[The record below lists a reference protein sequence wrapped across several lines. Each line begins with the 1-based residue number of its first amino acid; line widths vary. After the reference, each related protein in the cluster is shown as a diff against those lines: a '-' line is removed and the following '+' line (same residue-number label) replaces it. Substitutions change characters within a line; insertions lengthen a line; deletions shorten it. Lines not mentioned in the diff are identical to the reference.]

1 MKKYLGIDIGS
12 TWTKGAVFVPDAEK
26 GLLLEKL
33 YRTPTTVD
41 DLKRGFDTC
50 RDRLDPKREC
60 ELYYSSSA
68 KGGLRIAALGVV
80 PELTLRMA
88 REAACSAG
96 GKITSVTA
104 YKLCADDVA
113 AMLKKSPDIVLLTGG
128 TDGGNEECVRHNL
141 ELLAKL
147 PPELPVI
154 YAGNRGLR
162 DLVREKL
169 AGRELKVVETVLP
182 ELSRPNA
189 APAREAIRELFLERI
204 VSGRGLDKIVAET
217 GCEPVPTPLA
227 MLEFLKSFYEF
238 TGRRTGFA
246 VVDMG
251 GATTDFYSACQDK
264 FEPNVMVRGIPEPP
278 VKRTVEGDVGMRV
291 SARAA
296 FDEIRDEVERRR
308 GEEFVSRMEKYIDHV
323 GSECDYLPQTPEERD
338 FDLTLAAGCCT
349 VALRRHAGR
358 RRQVFTTNGP
368 VAVQTGRN
376 LRHVN
381 VVVGSGG
388 FLSRMTPEE
397 LKDMWW
403 ESPADPECEMLV
415 PQHFVWHP
423 DAEGLMV
430 LASDVARGVPEKA
443 CRFLSDKLDL
453 ILESANH
460 ENQ

>member
-1 MKKYLGIDIGS
+1 MKYLGIDIGS

-26 GLLLEKL
+26 GLRLEQL

-41 DLKRGFDTC
+41 DLRRGFDAC

-113 AMLKKSPDIVLLTGG
+113 AMLAKAPDIVLLTGG

-154 YAGNRGLR
+154 YAGNRSLR

-169 AGRELKVVETVLP
+169 AGRELKVVENVLP
-182 ELSRPNA
+182 ELARPNA

-227 MLEFLKSFYEF
+227 MLEFLKSFYEY
-238 TGRRTGFA
+238 TGRKTGFA

-251 GATTDFYSACQDK
+251 GATTDFYSACADK

-296 FDEIRDEVERRR
+296 FEEIRDELEKRR
-308 GEEFVSRMEKYIDHV
+308 GTEFVEAMEKYIARV
-323 GSECDYLPQTPEERD
+323 AAECEYLPQTPEERD
-338 FDLTLAAGCCT
+338 FDLALAAGCCT

-358 RRQVFTTNGP
+358 RRQVFTTNGA
-368 VAVQTGRN
+368 VAIQTGRN
-376 LRHVN
+376 LKSVTA
-381 VVVGSGG
+381 VIGSGG
-388 FLSRMTPEE
+388 FLSRMVPEE
-397 LKDMWW
+397 LAQMWW
-403 ESPADPECEMLV
+403 ECPADPECEMLV
-415 PQHFVWHP
+415 PEKFVWYP
-423 DAEGLMV
+423 DQEGLMV
-430 LASDVARGVPEKA
+430 LASDVARGAPESA
-443 CRFLSDKLDL
+443 CRYLKERLNL
-453 ILESANH
+453 ILESVNN

>member
-1 MKKYLGIDIGS
+1 MKYLGIDIGS

-26 GLLLEKL
+26 GLRLEQL

-41 DLKRGFDTC
+41 DLRRGFDAC

-113 AMLKKSPDIVLLTGG
+113 AMLAKAPDIVLLTGG

-154 YAGNRGLR
+154 YAGNKSLR

-169 AGRELKVVETVLP
+169 AGRELKVVENVLP
-182 ELSRPNA
+182 DLARPNA

-227 MLEFLKSFYEF
+227 MLEFLKSFYEY
-238 TGRRTGFA
+238 TGRKTGFA

-251 GATTDFYSACQDK
+251 GATTDFYSACADK

-296 FDEIRDEVERRR
+296 FEEIRDELEKRR
-308 GEEFVSRMEKYIDHV
+308 GAEFVEAMEKYIDRV
-323 GSECDYLPQTPEERD
+323 AAECEYLPRTPEERN
-338 FDLTLAAGCCT
+338 FDLALAAGCCT

-358 RRQVFTTNGP
+358 RRQVFTTNGA
-368 VAVQTGRN
+368 VAIQTGRN
-376 LRHVN
+376 LKGVTA
-381 VVVGSGG
+381 VIGSGG
-388 FLSRMTPEE
+388 FLSRMTPAE
-397 LKDMWW
+397 LAQMWW
-403 ESPADPECEMLV
+403 ECPVDPECEMLV
-415 PQHFVWHP
+415 PEKFVWYP
-423 DAEGLMV
+423 DGEGLMV
-430 LASDVARGVPEKA
+430 LASDVARGAPESA
-443 CRFLSDKLDL
+443 CRYLKERLNL
-453 ILESANH
+453 ILESENN

>member
-1 MKKYLGIDIGS
+1 MKYLGIDIGS
-12 TWTKGAVFVPDAEK
+12 TWTKGAIFVPDAEK
-26 GLLLEKL
+26 GLRLEQL

-41 DLKRGFDTC
+41 DLRRGFDAC

-113 AMLKKSPDIVLLTGG
+113 AMLEKSPDIVLLTGG

-154 YAGNRGLR
+154 YAGNRALR

-169 AGRELKVVETVLP
+169 AGRELLVVENVLP
-182 ELSRPNA
+182 ELARPNA
-189 APAREAIRELFLERI
+189 GPAREAIRELFLKRI
-204 VSGRGLDKIVAET
+204 VSGRGLDRIVAET

-227 MLEFLKSFYEF
+227 MLEYLERFYEY
-238 TGRRTGFA
+238 TGRKTGFA

-251 GATTDFYSACQDK
+251 GATTDFYSACADK
-264 FEPNVMVRGIPEPP
+264 FESNVMVRGIPEPP

-296 FDEIRDEVERRR
+296 FDEIEAELTLRR
-308 GEEFVSRMEKYIDHV
+308 GEAFVAEMRKYIEKV
-323 GSECDYLPQTPEERD
+323 SAECEYLPQNERERE
-338 FDLTLAAGCCT
+338 FDLALAAGCCT
-349 VALRRHAGR
+349 VALRRHAGK

-376 LRHVN
+376 LRGVKA
-381 VVVGSGG
+381 VIGSGG
-388 FLSRMTPEE
+388 FLSRMSPAE
-397 LKDMWW
+397 LREMWW
-403 ESPADPECEMLV
+403 ETPADPECELLT
-415 PQHFVWHP
+415 PTGYAWFP
-423 DAEGLMV
+423 DADGIMV
-430 LASDVARGVPEKA
+430 LLANVAAALPEEA
-443 CRFLSDKLDL
+443 CKFLQYQFKDISSGD
-453 ILESANH
+453 
-460 ENQ
+460 

>member
-12 TWTKGAVFVPDAEK
+12 TWTKGAIFTPDAEK
-26 GLLLEKL
+26 GLRLEAL
-33 YRTPTTVD
+33 FRTPTTVD
-41 DLKRGFDTC
+41 DLRRGFDTC
-50 RDRLDPKREC
+50 RGQLDPEGEA

-113 AMLKKSPDIVLLTGG
+113 ELLKKEPDIVLLTGG

-141 ELLAKL
+141 ELLAQL

-154 YAGNRGLR
+154 YAGNRSLR
-162 DLVREKL
+162 DAVRAKL
-169 AGRELKVVETVLP
+169 ASRELKVVENVLP

-189 APAREAIRELFLERI
+189 GPAREAIRELFLERI
-204 VSGRGLDKIVAET
+204 VSGRGLDRIVAET
-217 GCEPVPTPLA
+217 GREPVPTPLA
-227 MLEFLKSFYEF
+227 MLEFLKSFYEY
-238 TGRRTGFA
+238 TGERTGFA

-251 GATTDFYSACQDK
+251 GATTDFYSACADK

-296 FDEIRDEVERRR
+296 FEEIRDELARRR
-308 GEEFVSRMEKYIDHV
+308 GDDFAEKMEKYIDRV
-323 GSECDYLPQTPEERD
+323 SSECEYLPQTPEERD
-338 FDLTLAAGCCT
+338 FDLALAAGCCT

-358 RRQVFTTNGP
+358 RRQVFTTTGP
-368 VAVQTGRN
+368 VAIQTGRN
-376 LRHVN
+376 LKSVS
-381 VVVGSGG
+381 VVIGSGG

-397 LKDMWW
+397 LKNMWW
-403 ESPADPECEMLV
+403 DTPVDPECELLT
-415 PQHFVWHP
+415 PTEFVWYP
-423 DAEGLMV
+423 DVEGLMV
-430 LASDVARGVPEKA
+430 LVADAARGVPEAA
-443 CRFLSDKLDL
+443 CRFLSGRLDL
-453 ILESANH
+453 I
-460 ENQ
+460 

>member
-1 MKKYLGIDIGS
+1 MKYLGIDIGS
-12 TWTKGAVFVPDAEK
+12 TWTKGAVFVPDDDH
-26 GLLLEKL
+26 GLRLEEL

-41 DLKRGFDTC
+41 DLRRGFDAC
-50 RDRLDPKREC
+50 RNKLDPNGEA

-104 YKLCADDVA
+104 YKLCADDVE
-113 AMLKKSPDIVLLTGG
+113 AMLKKAPDIVLLTGG

-154 YAGNRGLR
+154 YAGNRSLR

-169 AGRELKVVETVLP
+169 GGRELKVVENVLP

-189 APAREAIRELFLERI
+189 GPAREAIRELFLERI

-238 TGRRTGFA
+238 TERETGFA

-251 GATTDFYSACQDK
+251 GATTDFYSACADK
-264 FEPNVMVRGIPEPP
+264 FESNVMVRGIPEPP

-296 FDEIRDEVERRR
+296 FEEIREELEKRR
-308 GEEFVSRMEKYIDHV
+308 GEDYVEKMEKYIDHV
-323 GSECDYLPQTPEERD
+323 SCECEYLPQTPEERE
-338 FDLTLAAGCCT
+338 FDLSLAAGCYT

-358 RRQVFTTNGP
+358 RRQVFTTTGP
-368 VAVQTGRN
+368 VAIQTGRN

-397 LKDMWW
+397 LKNMWW
-403 ESPADPECEMLV
+403 ETPVDPECEMLT
-415 PQHFVWHP
+415 PLDFVWRP
-423 DAEGLMV
+423 DAEGVMA
-430 LASDVARGVPEKA
+430 LAAEVARGVPEKA
-443 CRFLSDKLDL
+443 CRFLSDRLNLNIGVK
-453 ILESANH
+453 
-460 ENQ
+460 

>member
-1 MKKYLGIDIGS
+1 MKYLGIDIGS
-12 TWTKGAVFVPDAEK
+12 TWTKGAVFVPDDAK
-26 GLLLEKL
+26 GLRLEEL

-41 DLKRGFDTC
+41 DLRTGFDIC
-50 RDRLDPKREC
+50 RNRLDPDGTA

-113 AMLKKSPDIVLLTGG
+113 EMLKKAPDIVLLTGG

-154 YAGNRGLR
+154 YAGNRALR

-169 AGRELKVVETVLP
+169 GGRELKVVENVLP

-189 APAREAIRELFLERI
+189 GPAREAIRELFLKRI

-217 GCEPVPTPLA
+217 GREPVPTPLA
-227 MLEFLKSFYEF
+227 MLEFLKSFYEV
-238 TGRRTGFA
+238 TGRETGFA

-251 GATTDFYSACQDK
+251 GATTDFYSACADK
-264 FEPNVMVRGIPEPP
+264 FESNVMVRGIPEPP

-296 FDEIRDEVERRR
+296 FEEIRDELEKRN
-308 GEEFVSRMEKYIDHV
+308 GEEFAEKMEKYIDRV
-323 GSECDYLPQTPEERD
+323 SRKCEYLPQTPEEKT
-338 FDLTLAAGCCT
+338 FDLALAAGCCT

-358 RRQVFTTNGP
+358 RRQVFTTTGP
-368 VAVQTGRN
+368 VAIQTGRN

-381 VVVGSGG
+381 VVIGSGG

-397 LKDMWW
+397 LKEMWW
-403 ESPADPECEMLV
+403 ETPADPECEMLTPV
-415 PQHFVWHP
+415 DFVWRP
-423 DAEGLMV
+423 DAEGVMA
-430 LASDVARGVPEKA
+430 LAAEVARGVPEAA
-443 CRFLSDKLDL
+443 CRFLSDRLNL
-453 ILESANH
+453 NIGV
-460 ENQ
+460 QRP